1 MQTCAQQAASL
12 RHRSASIK
20 IKRITRV
27 RMTPSPIPEKLP
39 EAEKPVELVE
49 FIHLT
54 VKMRFQG
61 VKLTSS
67 YGKWELLRSVAG
79 NVWLTIR
86 RWVRRPVTHWYV
98 PGR

>member
-49 FIHLT
+49 FIHL
-54 VKMRFQG
+54 
-61 VKLTSS
+61 
-67 YGKWELLRSVAG
+67 A
-79 NVWLTIR
+79 
-86 RWVRRPVTHWYV
+86 
-98 PGR
+98 